1 MGAPARSGVN
11 TSPMSGAKRP
21 SHPMYVM
28 GPFDVIDVAEHSIPP
43 GSSYGQLNYI
53 TSIAYNDESEGG
65 TQEDVIVDLSG
76 YGSRNNGL
84 AKDKVYQLAG
94 RFVGPNDGGKPIVF
108 YEQALTLLLGNST
121 DFITKNNVSLLAGK
135 VGVFGFG
142 VVTHRETVD
151 VTDATNEVVQ
161 TNLRVTLRHTD
172 YHTIRR
178 ERVEFETTY
187 VIPGNV
193 ILRNTFGLLQ
203 LGQEALIVGYM
214 GGFDVKKHS
223 WEVHGLL
230 LSMLSGAARLPNT
243 PSATAGASDGCR
255 PGLKRLTS
263 LAAKKGREDGE
274 GSTEEPEPKRRIF
287 DPANVFP
294 TPSTSQTV
302 RSTKGSQEDGQVSDD
317 EGDHRFMNTYPD
329 RPSCLS
335 SGSVKGKEKA
345 GQNARKQSTSLSDA
359 VELLQCLTVGS

>member
-172 YHTIRR
+172 YHTIRQ

-203 LGQEALIVGYM
+203 LGREALIVGYM

-255 PGLKRLTS
+255 PGSVSHPLPL
-263 LAAKKGREDGE
+263 
-274 GSTEEPEPKRRIF
+274 RRV
-287 DPANVFP
+287 AR
-294 TPSTSQTV
+294 TV
-302 RSTKGSQEDGQVSDD
+302 RVLPRNLSQNGESLTLRTYSRLPQPRRRSDQPR
-317 EGDHRFMNTYPD
+317 GHKKTD
-329 RPSCLS
+329 RSAMTREIIDL
-335 SGSVKGKEKA
+335 
-345 GQNARKQSTSLSDA
+345 
-359 VELLQCLTVGS
+359 